1 MNMVIP
7 LVIILSFGL
16 QKILSSK
23 YFKFAY
29 FVVFLLSFAYFLD
42 AYFIHLPIHQAK
54 LWEYGYKQIVKEIT
68 PIQKNYQR
76 IVVQQSFAQP
86 YIYFLFYQK
95 YDPNK
100 YQKQAVFSESGFKG
114 DVGYVNKLD
123 NIEFTI
129 INWTLFRG
137 DRGTLFAA
145 DPETIPPKDSSD
157 PNLFRVIAD
166 IKYPDGIYT
175 AFRVLEVK

>member
-1 MNMVIP
+1 MSAMLI
-7 LVIILSFGL
+7 
-16 QKILSSK
+16 SS
-23 YFKFAY
+23 
-29 FVVFLLSFAYFLD
+29 
-42 AYFIHLPIHQAK
+42 I
-54 LWEYGYKQIVKEIT
+54 
-68 PIQKNYQR
+68 
-76 IVVQQSFAQP
+76 
-86 YIYFLFYQK
+86 
-95 YDPNK
+95 
-100 YQKQAVFSESGFKG
+100 KG

-137 DRGTLFAA
+137 DSGTLFAA

-157 PNLFRVIAD
+157 PNLFREIAD